1 MNGNIGRLVRCHFR
15 RNTQLEEARL
25 VDRCFVG
32 RQLEIQTLMAEV
44 PQILILGVV
53 GLLVDLQRNVVRFRI
68 LDLLLTAVQLPET
81 PRSNDVHLRC
91 KCMNSQLETNL
102 IVALAGAA
110 VADCVSAFLQRDINN
125 TLCDDRTSERGTQQ
139 VLLVGCARLHGR
151 DDVVINEVL
160 GQILDVQLGRAGLER
175 LLLQTVQLGALTDVA
190 GNRDNLT
197 AIMLLQPRNEYRSI
211 QTAGICQNNF
221 VIFLFHVFRPRI
233 LRFFRWFYYTTAILI
248 WQAKFIII
256 FFIVYL
262 CIL

>member
-1 MNGNIGRLVRCHFR
+1 MC
-15 RNTQLEEARL
+15 
-25 VDRCFVG
+25 
-32 RQLEIQTLMAEV
+32 
-44 PQILILGVV
+44 
-53 GLLVDLQRNVVRFRI
+53 FRI

-81 PRSNDVHLRC
+81 PRSDNVHLRC
-91 KCMNSQLETNL
+91 KCMNSQFETNL

-110 VADCVSAFLQRDINN
+110 VADRVSAFLQRDINN

-197 AIMLLQPRNEYRSI
+197 AVMLLQPRNEYRSI

-221 VIFLFHVFRPRI
+221 VIFLFHVFD
-233 LRFFRWFYYTTAILI
+233 LAFCVFSMVLLYYRHTHLASKIYNYFSPLYI
-248 WQAKFIII
+248 YAYYEFEFDK
-256 FFIVYL
+256 
-262 CIL
+262 